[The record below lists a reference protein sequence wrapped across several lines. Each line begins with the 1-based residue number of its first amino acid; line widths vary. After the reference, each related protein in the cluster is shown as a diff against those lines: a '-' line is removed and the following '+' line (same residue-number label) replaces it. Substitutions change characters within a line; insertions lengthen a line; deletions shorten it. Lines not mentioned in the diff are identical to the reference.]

1 MAALSSITAVR
12 PTSNT
17 KLAEAKAV
25 TLGGTIAAGQ
35 PVYKDSADSKYKLGD
50 NNASAA
56 TADVKGIAITPGVAD
71 GAGYVATEGSIILVG
86 TTMVVGTT
94 YYLGATA
101 GEIVPEADLA
111 TGNRVTRL
119 GTASTTTQLDLSIKS
134 TGIVKP

>member
-17 KLAEAKAV
+17 KLAEGKPI
-25 TLGGTIAAGQ
+25 TYGGTVAVAS
-35 PVYKDSADSKYKLGD
+35 PVYKDSTDSKYKLGD
-50 NNASAA
+50 NNASAL

-71 GAGYVATEGSIILVG
+71 GSGYVAIDGSIILVG

-119 GTASTTTQLDLSIKS
+119 GTAATTTQLDLSIKS